1 MAVIEERVLLSAETV
16 ARMQRAMVEQQLD
29 GWLLYNFQGL
39 NAIAGGLLGL
49 PAMSRR
55 YFVLV
60 PAEGRPIA
68 LTHRI
73 EQQPWEGW
81 IGENRVYLSWRELES
96 ELAGMLSG
104 RGRIAMEYV
113 EGDAVPYTDRVPA
126 GVLEMV
132 RACGVEVTTSSDLV
146 SAFYSR
152 WSEQGLEDHRAAAAI
167 LRETVHGAFERI
179 GSTLRAGESPTEWG
193 IREWIRERL
202 QERGLGVGMDTI
214 VAVNGNAANP
224 HYGPTR
230 DAHSS
235 IARGDVVLIDLWGK
249 QSEDAIYADQ
259 TWMGY
264 VGSEVPERIEEI
276 WRAARD
282 AREAAVDLVR
292 TRTSAGEAVFGY
304 EVDDAAREVI
314 SDRGYGGAFIHR
326 TGHSIDRSLHGS
338 GPNIDN
344 LETRDTRRLI
354 PGIGFS
360 IEPGIYLEGDVGFRT
375 EIDVYM
381 GADGPEVTPSDRQ
394 MEMIR
399 IEV

>member
-1 MAVIEERVLLSAETV
+1 
-16 ARMQRAMVEQQLD
+16 
-29 GWLLYNFQGL
+29 
-39 NAIAGGLLGL
+39 
-49 PAMSRR
+49 
-55 YFVLV
+55 
-60 PAEGRPIA
+60 
-68 LTHRI
+68 
-73 EQQPWEGW
+73 
-81 IGENRVYLSWRELES
+81 
-96 ELAGMLSG
+96 
-104 RGRIAMEYV
+104 MEYV

-132 RACGVEVTTSSDLV
+132 RACGVEVATSSDLV
-146 SAFYSR
+146 SAFYAR

-230 DAHSS
+230 DAHSR
-235 IARGDVVLIDLWGK
+235 IAHGDVVLIDLWGR
-249 QSEDAIYADQ
+249 QSDDAIFADQ

-314 SDRGYGGAFIHR
+314 RERGYGDAFIHR

-344 LETRDTRRLI
+344 LETCDTRRLI

-381 GADGPEVTPSDRQ
+381 GADGPEVTPPDRQ

>member
-1 MAVIEERVLLSAETV
+1 
-16 ARMQRAMVEQQLD
+16 
-29 GWLLYNFQGL
+29 
-39 NAIAGGLLGL
+39 
-49 PAMSRR
+49 
-55 YFVLV
+55 
-60 PAEGRPIA
+60 
-68 LTHRI
+68 
-73 EQQPWEGW
+73 
-81 IGENRVYLSWRELES
+81 
-96 ELAGMLSG
+96 
-104 RGRIAMEYV
+104 
-113 EGDAVPYTDRVPA
+113 
-126 GVLEMV
+126 
-132 RACGVEVTTSSDLV
+132 
-146 SAFYSR
+146 
-152 WSEQGLEDHRAAAAI
+152 
-167 LRETVHGAFERI
+167 
-179 GSTLRAGESPTEWG
+179 
-193 IREWIRERL
+193 
-202 QERGLGVGMDTI
+202 

-230 DAHSS
+230 DAHSP
-235 IARGDVVLIDLWGK
+235 IAHGDVVLIDLWGK
-249 QSEDAIYADQ
+249 QSEDAIFADQ

-292 TRTSAGEAVFGY
+292 TRTSAGETVFGY

-314 SDRGYGGAFIHR
+314 RERGYGDAFIHR

-360 IEPGIYLEGDVGFRT
+360 IEPGIYLSGDVGFRT

-381 GADGPEVTPSDRQ
+381 GADGPEVTPTDRQ